1 MRRLNAQYGEE
12 RLGGTAFPFG
22 GALLDVAGQQ
32 VGQFVGLVAGQAVME
47 GVGSCASV
55 DSAIPLA
62 VVVLVAGPGFETTA
76 PRGVGD
82 EESRAPATLV
92 KASQVPLA
100 EVRGAICVRVEH
112 IGDGLLPCRQRV
124 LMSGDAV
131 VDRKSTRLNSSHR
144 CI

>member
-22 GALLDVAGQQ
+22 GAFLDVAGQQ
-32 VGQFVGLVAGQAVME
+32 VGQFVGLVTGQAVME

-55 DSAIPLA
+55 DPAIPLA

-82 EESRAPATLV
+82 EESRAPAAFV
-92 KASQVPLA
+92 KASQCHLPKYA
-100 EVRGAICVRVEH
+100 VRYAF
-112 IGDGLLPCRQRV
+112 
-124 LMSGDAV
+124 A
-131 VDRKSTRLNSSHR
+131 LNTSAMV
-144 CI
+144 CC